1 MVRKL
6 SPITLIVG
14 ACLLLTLSG
23 LSVQLNSGQGSSWEP
38 PFKEP
43 ASSSIGT
50 VDMEAL
56 LQYHPRYPELEA
68 LKKQLVILE
77 KNWLDYTLLL
87 ARQAAVD
94 GIKSPFLEK
103 LVGLD
108 QSAAVQQIIEE
119 ARRERLAYEEE
130 LAKRLDEE
138 IERRRNDIEKTYA
151 QQAEKLQKEAKREIL
166 NRQIELAMLSLAQ
179 SEAEALL
186 DEISAIRAKLESELV
201 RLEDEANEELEA
213 EIQLVE
219 AAFGEKLAAYDGE
232 LAARLEKA
240 MNDLYREAV
249 AAAPEGASEVGDTT
263 TGVETLWAERLVGEY
278 QLNTAGVDALEA
290 HFLKEL
296 ARAKED
302 IEPLEE
308 QYNKLYGEI
317 MKDLEADIAQ
327 AARGAGLTV
336 VLDQNQVDIQVVD
349 ITNQVLDILQGEA

>member
-77 KNWLDYTLLL
+77 KNWLDYTHLL

-108 QSAAVQQIIEE
+108 ESAAVPQI
-119 ARRERLAYEEE
+119 
-130 LAKRLDEE
+130 
-138 IERRRNDIEKTYA
+138 
-151 QQAEKLQKEAKREIL
+151 
-166 NRQIELAMLSLAQ
+166 
-179 SEAEALL
+179 
-186 DEISAIRAKLESELV
+186 
-201 RLEDEANEELEA
+201 
-213 EIQLVE
+213 
-219 AAFGEKLAAYDGE
+219 
-232 LAARLEKA
+232 
-240 MNDLYREAV
+240 
-249 AAAPEGASEVGDTT
+249 
-263 TGVETLWAERLVGEY
+263 
-278 QLNTAGVDALEA
+278 
-290 HFLKEL
+290 
-296 ARAKED
+296 
-302 IEPLEE
+302 
-308 QYNKLYGEI
+308 
-317 MKDLEADIAQ
+317 
-327 AARGAGLTV
+327 
-336 VLDQNQVDIQVVD
+336 
-349 ITNQVLDILQGEA
+349 